1 MNKTNKLFNSRPL
14 NKNLKT
20 NVMFNS
26 KTKSSFNETALA
38 STTIIGV
45 GTVINGD
52 IESNSDIRID
62 GTLIGN
68 ITSKSKILIGP
79 DGIVNGDIKGQH
91 ADVSGKISGKIKVND
106 LLQLRDN
113 ANVQGDIYAG
123 KLQIEPS
130 ATFNGQCHM
139 GANIVELNAEIS
151 NAINQ

>member
-1 MNKTNKLFNSRPL
+1 MNKLPDSL
-14 NKNLKT
+14 NNNNLKSK
-20 NVMFNS
+20 VMFNS
-26 KTKSSFNETALA
+26 KTKSPFGETAFA

-45 GTVINGD
+45 GTIIRGD
-52 IESNSDIRID
+52 VESNSDIRID

-68 ITSKSKILIGP
+68 ITSKAKILIGP
-79 DGIVNGDIKGQH
+79 DGVVNGDINGQQ
-91 ADVSGKISGKIKVND
+91 ADVSGKISGKIKVNE

-123 KLQIEPS
+123 KLQIEPT

-139 GANIVELNAEIS
+139 GANIVELNAELS